1 LFFPPVVGDRL
12 QCARLPLVLR
22 YRQAHRPV
30 PLMTDETFIH
40 DTTLRERLDQI
51 TVESMRGAEMTIL
64 RLRAEL
70 YNVAREQ
77 REHCA
82 RTVEDYAN
90 ALEASGSNACAELR
104 EAAAIIRQGGKLQSE
119 GGAPPPGRQAT

>member
-1 LFFPPVVGDRL
+1 
-12 QCARLPLVLR
+12 
-22 YRQAHRPV
+22 
-30 PLMTDETFIH
+30 MTDETFIH

-82 RTVEDYAN
+82 RIVEDYAN

-119 GGAPPPGRQAT
+119 GGPLPPPPVVGDRSRP